1 MKLKN
6 VDEATAMKMISTS
19 DKERGNHYF
28 RYTDRKWGKAQNY
41 DISINSALLGID
53 RTVEMLLSLAQIEEL
68 HIKND

>member
-1 MKLKN
+1 
-6 VDEATAMKMISTS
+6 MKMISTS

-53 RTVEMLLSLAQIEEL
+53 RTVEMLLSLAKIEEL